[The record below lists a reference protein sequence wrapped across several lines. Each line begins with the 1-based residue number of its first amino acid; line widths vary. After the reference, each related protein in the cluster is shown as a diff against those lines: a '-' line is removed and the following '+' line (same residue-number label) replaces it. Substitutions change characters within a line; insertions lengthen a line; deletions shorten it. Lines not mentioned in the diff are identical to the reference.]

1 MDTGIVVGVTDRLMK
16 DIVASFQVK
25 TVVMVTIVMVTLIGS
40 R

>member
-1 MDTGIVVGVTDRLMK
+1 MGVTDRLMK